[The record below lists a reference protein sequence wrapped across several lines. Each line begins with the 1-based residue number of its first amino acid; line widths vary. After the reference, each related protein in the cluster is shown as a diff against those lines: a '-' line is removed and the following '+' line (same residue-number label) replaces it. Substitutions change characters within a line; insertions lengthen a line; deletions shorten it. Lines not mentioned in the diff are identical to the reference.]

1 MFMFSARIDF
11 KILSKLLLILDFIYH
26 IDYCIRCILYTVL
39 IKKNIVNFSFLHI
52 FYFSLIWKFE
62 R

>member
-11 KILSKLLLILDFIYH
+11 KILSKLLLILDFIKEEA
-26 IDYCIRCILYTVL
+26 IDRCLSVA
-39 IKKNIVNFSFLHI
+39 KS
-52 FYFSLIWKFE
+52 